1 MMKIVTHLCLLPKPL
16 HHLLQP
22 SLALHKLLSNLNK
35 ERFNFEDALLF
46 GPSLLEHFVQAILN
60 HNF

>member
-1 MMKIVTHLCLLPKPL
+1 MKMKIGTHLCLLPKPL

-35 ERFNFEDALLF
+35 ERFNFEDALLWPQSSGTLCPGHPQPYF
-46 GPSLLEHFVQAILN
+46 
-60 HNF
+60 